1 MFIFLIFISFS
12 CAVKKNFHQTGQEY
26 YSLCMSLYTGQ
37 DTVQLI
43 SNKVCIFENDT
54 LKAIGEIKNGERKG
68 DWYIYRHYP
77 DIFECSK
84 VIRYKKG
91 DSTVVWSRGMIN
103 ETW

>member
-1 MFIFLIFISFS
+1 
-12 CAVKKNFHQTGQEY
+12 
-26 YSLCMSLYTGQ
+26 MSLYTGQ